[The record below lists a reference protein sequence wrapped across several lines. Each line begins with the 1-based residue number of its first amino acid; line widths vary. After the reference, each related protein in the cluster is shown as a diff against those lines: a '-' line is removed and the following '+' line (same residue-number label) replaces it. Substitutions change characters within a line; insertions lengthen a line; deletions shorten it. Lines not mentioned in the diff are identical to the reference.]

1 MNLSDIS
8 QYCKKHFPNIYEF
21 LFARINTAIDM
32 EERARIY
39 VGCCTLLF
47 FSAGLSYDSISYL
60 FTGAYFLLAVN
71 MVTLSVFV
79 VLTVLFYWEKLGIYA
94 TLATLL
100 FTVQV
105 NASVSITCNYA
116 VMSAGGDIIIHHD
129 LFISFL
135 VCVLAS
141 LTLKKNHV
149 HILCVMPMASFATSL
164 VLYSP
169 VSLLLYFPS
178 LLLAYTSPPVCLAYM
193 RIFLWDTLREKERLL
208 REKQSLCRLMGMN
221 EQQWDMLIDVL
232 QAPRVPR
239 EQTEQLFETIQEAVS
254 NRLIIRAKRLL
265 VSEDL
270 FGKINEK
277 KGFCLTPKE
286 IQLCVLILE
295 DKSIL
300 EISRALYINEST
312 VRGNR
317 SRVRKKLGLTK
328 SANLKAYLKQL
339 VAEVKN
345 GS

>member
-1 MNLSDIS
+1 MKLSDINLC
-8 QYCKKHFPNIYEF
+8 CKKHFSNIYE
-21 LFARINTAIDM
+21 LLSARMDATTDTEEKARICIGA
-32 EERARIY
+32 
-39 VGCCTLLF
+39 CTLLF
-47 FSAGLSYDSISYL
+47 FSAGLLYDSISYL
-60 FTGAYFLLAVN
+60 FSGVYSLLAVN
-71 MVTLSVFV
+71 LATLSVFAVLAV
-79 VLTVLFYWEKLGIYA
+79 VFHWEKLGIYA
-94 TLATLL
+94 TLAILL
-100 FTVQV
+100 FVIQV
-105 NASVSITCNYA
+105 NTSVSIVCN
-116 VMSAGGDIIIHHD
+116 SADISPDSGFVIHHD

-135 VCVLAS
+135 VCMLAS
-141 LTLKKNHV
+141 LTLEKSYV
-149 HILCVMPMASFATSL
+149 RILCTMPMASFATSL
-164 VLYSP
+164 AVYSS
-169 VSLLLYFPS
+169 VSLWQHFPS
-178 LLLAYTSPPVCLAYM
+178 LLLAYASPPVCLAYL

-221 EQQWDMLIDVL
+221 GQQWDMLIDVI

-265 VSEDL
+265 VSEEL

-328 SANLKAYLKQL
+328 SANLKAYLGQL
-339 VAEVKN
+339 VAEVKS

>member
-1 MNLSDIS
+1 MKLSDIS
-8 QYCKKHFPNIYEF
+8 QYCKKHFPNIFE
-21 LFARINTAIDM
+21 LLSARMGAAIDM

-39 VGCCTLLF
+39 IGSCTLLF

-60 FTGAYFLLAVN
+60 FTGTYFLLAVN
-71 MVTLSVFV
+71 LVTLSVFV
-79 VLTVLFYWEKLGIYA
+79 VLTVVFCWEKLGVYA
-94 TLATLL
+94 TLAILL
-100 FTVQV
+100 FTIQV
-105 NASVSITCNYA
+105 NTSVSITCNYA
-116 VMSAGGDIIIHHD
+116 GMAAGGDIIIHHD

-149 HILCVMPMASFATSL
+149 YVLCVMPMTSFATSL

-169 VSLLLYFPS
+169 TSLLLYFPS
-178 LLLAYTSPPVCLAYM
+178 LLLAYASPPVCLAYM
-193 RIFLWDTLREKERLL
+193 RIFLWETLREKERLL

-221 EQQWDMLIDVL
+221 EQQWDLLIDVL

-265 VSEDL
+265 VSEEL

-286 IQLCVLILE
+286 VQLCVLILE

-317 SRVRKKLGLTK
+317 SRVRKKLGLDK
-328 SANLKAYLKQL
+328 QANLKAYLGQL
-339 VAEVKN
+339 VAEVKS